1 MQTSGYEDGVSK
13 DEAEEGEVEDL
24 VKEMAEQVI
33 KVRPGYAV
41 FEETRWRGMRWR
53 NWLRR

>member
-1 MQTSGYEDGVSK
+1 MLPLLLPHCALQTSGYEDGVSK

-33 KVRPGYAV
+33 KVRQQQ
-41 FEETRWRGMRWR
+41 RI
-53 NWLRR
+53 